1 MVWYDWETIYLIRAS
16 MYLVRKYDS
25 IYAGIKN
32 TMPYIMT
39 SCSYQTQTDIL
50 HTCLVWDDHRLHAA
64 RQYHHRVWQLRILRE
79 WRPWP
84 VALVLSYTAL
94 HYTDLISKAYAIA
107 ELIDNSLTATR
118 ECAKRQ
124 ITVRWVCRWITR
136 YKMEYFI
143 FHCLSLVNTFFFN
156 FFYLP

>member
-25 IYAGIKN
+25 KYASLKN
-32 TMPYIMT
+32 TMPYINGYLLLSNANWHITYLLSMRRSST
-39 SCSYQTQTDIL
+39 SRRTSIPSPCLATTNTTRVKTLTRCVSTFL
-50 HTCLVWDDHRLHAA
+50 HC
-64 RQYHHRVWQLRILRE
+64 
-79 WRPWP
+79 
-84 VALVLSYTAL
+84 TAIY
-94 HYTDLISKAYAIA
+94 YTDLIPIAYAIA

-124 ITVRWVCRWITR
+124 ITVRWVCRWITH

-143 FHCLSLVNTFFFN
+143 FHCLSLVNTVSFF
-156 FFYLP
+156 